1 MISYLIKISV
11 LLGFLVVLPLI
22 LIGIVLVYLEDGAP
36 IIFSQERLGKNKKT
50 FKIYKIRT
58 MKKGTP
64 SKGTHQISKK
74 NYLFI
79 GSILRK
85 SKIDELPQLINF
97 LKGDINLIGPRPG
110 LESQIELKEFRDK
123 LNVFSIKPGITGLAQ
138 VLGFDM
144 SNPKKLSK
152 IDSIYI
158 HRKNIKIDIYIF
170 FATFLKPFKLKV
182 LDIYRSEINEVEK
195 EYGI

>member
-1 MISYLIKISV
+1 MTNYFIKFSV
-11 LLGFLVVLPLI
+11 LLGFLVLLPIIMVCLI
-22 LIGIVLVYLEDGAP
+22 LIYLEDGTP
-36 IIFSQERLGKNKKT
+36 VIFSQKRLGKNKKI
-50 FKIYKIRT
+50 FKIHKIRT

-64 SKGTHQISKK
+64 SRGTHQISNK

-85 SKIDELPQLINF
+85 SKIDELPQLINL

-110 LESQIELKEFRDK
+110 LENQIKLKESRDK
-123 LNVFSIKPGITGLAQ
+123 LNVFSVKPGITGLAQ

-158 HRKNIKIDIYIF
+158 NRKNIKIDIYIF
-170 FATFLKPFKLKV
+170 FATFLKPFKQKV
-182 LDIYRSEINEVEK
+182 LEIYRNEINEVEK

>member
-36 IIFSQERLGKNKKT
+36 IIFSQERLGKNKKIFT
-50 FKIYKIRT
+50 IYKIRT

-110 LESQIELKEFRDK
+110 LESQIELREFRDK

-158 HRKNIKIDIYIF
+158 DRKNIKTDIYIF
-170 FATFLKPFKLKV
+170 FATFLKPFKQKV
-182 LDIYRSEINEVEK
+182 LEIYRSEINEVEK

>member
-158 HRKNIKIDIYIF
+158 DRKNIKTDIYIF

-182 LDIYRSEINEVEK
+182 LEIYRNEINEVEK
-195 EYGI
+195 KYGI

>member
-11 LLGFLVVLPLI
+11 LLGFLVVLPII